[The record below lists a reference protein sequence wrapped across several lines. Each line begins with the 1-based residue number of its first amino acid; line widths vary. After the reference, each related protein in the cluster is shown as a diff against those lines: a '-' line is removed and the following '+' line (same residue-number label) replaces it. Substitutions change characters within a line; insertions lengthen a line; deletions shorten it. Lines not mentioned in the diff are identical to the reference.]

1 MIFKKIVY
9 YIYYIYYYIYTIYRC
24 YCKLPEILNL
34 NKSATRMNTFLK
46 CTCFSS
52 LIVLKNG
59 RHLAPFLIDVQLIF
73 FINSGFI
80 DLFTSGPTC
89 PRQLFVTR
97 CMCICSSLTRVKT
110 KNAIITS
117 SIKL

>member
-9 YIYYIYYYIYTIYRC
+9 YIYYIYYIYTIYRC

-89 PRQLFVTR
+89 PRQRFVTR